1 MSKVLLISSNLFKT
15 PYHVY
20 PLGMAV
26 IASALSARG
35 HVVLQFDSII
45 GDNLDE
51 RLKEVLTGFAP
62 DFVGISVRNIDS
74 VDSLS
79 GDESWCLANDK
90 LLVSVIRQS
99 TDAPVILGGAGF
111 SALPLEILD
120 YVGADYGIVGEGERL
135 ICDLIE
141 EIKRGH
147 AGRRTIK
154 YADLPLKGE
163 EMKPPLWEKDLIEFY
178 ISRSGMVN
186 LQTKRGCPYN
196 CSYCVYPSLEGRG
209 FRFREPEAVIDDL
222 ERLAGYN
229 VDTVFF
235 TDSVFNDHD
244 GHYLELVDLI
254 IRSGLKIRWAAYFR
268 PDGIGYREL
277 AHLKRS
283 GLYAMEVG
291 TDAGCDE
298 TLACL
303 NKGFNFGDVLEFNR
317 ACVKAEIPSAHFFI
331 FGGPG
336 ETEKTLKE
344 GLKNIGLL
352 KKTVV
357 FAYSGV
363 RILPGTGLYRR
374 AIQEGI
380 LSENESLLRPVFYF
394 SPLMDVEDMNR
405 TIERISR
412 SHRGFIFP
420 PEKGNAMINAMN
432 ALGHKGLL
440 WDRMISFSND
450 NNGRKRKI

>member
-26 IASALSARG
+26 IASALSERG
-35 HVVLQFDSII
+35 HVVRQFDSIV
-45 GDNLDE
+45 GNNLEE
-51 RLKEVLTGFAP
+51 RLKEVIANFRP
-62 DFVGISVRNIDS
+62 DLVGISMRNIDS

-90 LLVSVIRQS
+90 RLVSIIRGS
-99 TDAPVILGGAGF
+99 TEAPVVLGGAGF
-111 SALPLEILD
+111 SALPVEILD
-120 YVGADYGIVGEGERL
+120 YVGAEYGIVGEGERL
-135 ICDLIE
+135 ICELIE
-141 EIKRGH
+141 EIEDGH
-147 AGRRTIK
+147 ADTGAIK
-154 YADLPLKGE
+154 YSDTPLKND

-196 CSYCVYPSLEGRG
+196 CSYCVYPSLEGKG
-209 FRFREPEAVIDDL
+209 FRFREPEAVIEDL

-244 GHYLELVDLI
+244 GHYLELVELI
-254 IRSGLKIRWAAYFR
+254 IKSGLKIRWAAYFR
-268 PDGIGYREL
+268 PAGIGYREL

-298 TLACL
+298 TLACM
-303 NKGFNFGDVLEFNR
+303 NKGFGFGDVLEFNR

-336 ETEKTLKE
+336 ETERTLKE

-352 KKTVV
+352 QQTVV

-374 AIQEGI
+374 AIKEGM
-380 LSENESLLRPVFYF
+380 LSENKSLLRPAFYF
-394 SPLMDVEDMNR
+394 SPLIDVEEMNR
-405 TIERISR
+405 TIERTSKSR
-412 SHRGFIFP
+412 RGFIFP
-420 PEKGNAMINAMN
+420 PEKGNVMISAMN
-432 ALGHKGLL
+432 ALGYKGLL
-440 WDRMISFSND
+440 WDRMISFSKD
-450 NNGRKRKI
+450 NNGRRRKI

>member
-1 MSKVLLISSNLFKT
+1 MSNVLLISSNLFKN

-26 IASALSARG
+26 IASALSQRG
-35 HVVLQFDSII
+35 HAVRQFDSIV
-45 GDNLDE
+45 GDNLEE
-51 RLKEVLTGFAP
+51 RLKEAITGFAP
-62 DFVGISVRNIDS
+62 DFVGISLRNIDS
-74 VDSLS
+74 VDSMS
-79 GDESWCLANDK
+79 GDGSWCLANDK
-90 LLVSVIRQS
+90 RLVSIIRQS
-99 TDAPVILGGAGF
+99 TEAPVILGGAGF
-111 SALPLEILD
+111 SALPVEILD

-135 ICDLIE
+135 ICDLID
-141 EIKRGH
+141 EIKNGQ
-147 AGRRTIK
+147 AVRRSVK
-154 YADLPLKGE
+154 YADIPLKGE
-163 EMKPPLWEKDLIEFY
+163 EMKAPLWEKDLIEFY
-178 ISRSGMVN
+178 VTRSGMVN

-196 CSYCVYPSLEGRG
+196 CSYCVYPSLEGKR

-244 GHYLELVDLI
+244 GHYLDLVELI

-277 AHLKRS
+277 VQMKRS

-298 TLACL
+298 TLACM
-303 NKGFNFGDVLEFNR
+303 NKGFNFSDVLKFNS
-317 ACVKAEIPSAHFFI
+317 ACIKAEIPSAHFFI

-336 ETEKTLKE
+336 ETERTLKE
-344 GLKNIGLL
+344 GMKNIGLL

-363 RILPGTGLYRR
+363 RILPGAGIYRR
-374 AIQEGI
+374 AIEEGM

-394 SPLMDVEDMNR
+394 SPLIDVEGMNR
-405 TIERISR
+405 TIERISKR
-412 SHRGFIFP
+412 HRGFIFP
-420 PEKGNAMINAMN
+420 PEKGNAMISAMN
-432 ALGHKGLL
+432 ALGLKGLL

-450 NNGRKRKI
+450 NNGRRRKI